1 MTTLLQLGVTGAFF
15 CIKQKNCAILA
26 IEQLP
31 YNAKSQNSEE
41 SGYFEEVF
49 LLKQR
54 QKHASSFFYPQA
66 LDLAFIFQIGTLN
79 PDGINECFSFN

>member
-15 CIKQKNCAILA
+15 CIKQTNCAILA

-49 LLKQR
+49 LLKQQ
-54 QKHASSFFYPQA
+54 QKHASSFFNLQA
-66 LDLAFIFQIGTLN
+66 LDRRAWKVVFMKFLGKKATN
-79 PDGINECFSFN
+79 VP